1 MGIYRSATEILE
13 EVEWCREL
21 ARSAG
26 DFEAR
31 ACFENIASSFELV
44 ARQVAYLE
52 RSGHWPGSIPRLQS
66 NDNSLSGQDS

>member
-13 EVEWCREL
+13 EAAWCREL
-21 ARSAG
+21 ARSAD
-26 DFEAR
+26 DFEAC

-52 RSGHWPGSIPRLQS
+52 RSGRWPGSVSPLQS
-66 NDNSLSGQDS
+66 NDNSLLSRKT